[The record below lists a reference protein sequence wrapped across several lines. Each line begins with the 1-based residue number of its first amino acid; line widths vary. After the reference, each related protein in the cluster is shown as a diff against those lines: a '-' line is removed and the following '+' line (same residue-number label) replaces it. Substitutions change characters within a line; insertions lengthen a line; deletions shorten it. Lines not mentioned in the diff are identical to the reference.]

1 MNRRALTL
9 ALVCSALAAGGLV
22 ACGEDQEETAPV
34 DTTPIVGL
42 MEIPISRNNQGTQPS
57 NAALVEISP
66 SELRLDHTKV
76 VDLERGR
83 PADGEVSDH
92 VITKLRQ
99 ELSTGAARSRAAI
112 KVHATVPYLT
122 LVETLNT
129 IEAAG
134 LGEVHFAVRNLAQPP
149 QESWMPLRQWQVVED
164 EEQIEW
170 SGRRV
175 PWSAFTEQWRPV
187 YDACRA
193 GRYIDCTYPYENV
206 AEGGNL
212 RMELWTRGQGMKVTF
227 AQADAPEPEEG
238 GGGGGGGVA
247 MIEGLAPAPAPAEGG
262 DEEET
267 EPATEGAFNV
277 RHQESTQE
285 ESALSN
291 LTQPVCG
298 NTACQ
303 AIVVTD
309 ATAPTMRVLSMIG
322 AAFANGFTPPEI
334 AFVIPETE

>member
-9 ALVCSALAAGGLV
+9 ALVCSALAAAGLV
-22 ACGEDQEETAPV
+22 ACGDDQDETAPV

-42 MEIPISRNNQGTQPS
+42 FEIPISRNHQGTQPS
-57 NAALVEISP
+57 SAAQIEISP
-66 SELRLDHTKV
+66 DELRLDHTKV

-99 ELSTGAARSRAAI
+99 QLTTGASRSRASI
-112 KVHATVPYLT
+112 KIHATVPYLT

-129 IEAAG
+129 IESAG
-134 LGEVHFAVRNLAQPP
+134 LGEVSFAVRNLAQPP
-149 QESWMPLRQWQVVED
+149 QEGWMPIQNWQVVED
-164 EEQIEW
+164 ADAIEW
-170 SGRRV
+170 ESRPL
-175 PWSAFTEQWRPV
+175 PWNAFTEQWRPV

-193 GRYIDCTYPYENV
+193 GRYIDCDFPYENV

-227 AQADAPEPEEG
+227 TQTDAPEPEQ

-247 MIEGLAPAPAPAEGG
+247 MIEGVAPAAPAPAEG
-262 DEEET
+262 EEE
-267 EPATEGAFNV
+267 EAPPATEGAFTV
-277 RHQESTQE
+277 RHQEATQE

-298 NTACQ
+298 NQACQ

-309 ATAPTMRVLSMIG
+309 ATAPSMRVISMIG
-322 AAFANGFTPPEI
+322 AAFANGFTPPEV
-334 AFVIPETE
+334 AFVIPESD